1 MTEIQTQALGEF
13 LLNQSVKA
21 WNMIKFYRDRNDR
34 ISETTIT
41 EQLIYEIESG
51 IDDHKYPIRLFESR
65 KENVNGND
73 LEIFINTANG
83 YVLLPCQSKIT
94 NREYKYE
101 KFWHTVNESR
111 QISLLCNYAKSFGG
125 IPAYLLY
132 NYIPLEAQSDAF
144 KKITHQERYG
154 ITFTEATPFLH
165 VMKGMQLSGTPL
177 KPPTFNSLHPHPAK
191 PLHMVV
197 CDLINQ
203 LVNVD
208 SFAINYDLII
218 ILSAKSHRTGIG
230 SAHAAARS
238 ALYSLVTGKRNPC
251 FQLLVIRVTRS
262 GRNTGS
268 YWATIRRGTKGVSIV
283 YRKTI
288 AYWSYYI
295 ILFLKYNI
303 GSALW

>member
-1 MTEIQTQALGEF
+1 MTEIQTQALCEF
-13 LLNQSVKA
+13 LLNQGLKA

-83 YVLLPCQSKIT
+83 YILLPCQSKIT

-101 KFWHTVNESR
+101 KFWHTVNEAR
-111 QISLLCNYAKSFGG
+111 QISLLCNYAKSLGG

-132 NYIPLEAQSDAF
+132 NYIPREAQSDAF
-144 KKITHQERYG
+144 KKIIHQERYG
-154 ITFTEATPFLH
+154 ITFTEATPFLN
-165 VMKGMQLSGTPL
+165 VMKGIHLSGTPL
-177 KPPTFNSLHPHPAK
+177 KAPTFNSLHPHPAK

-203 LVNVD
+203 LVNVN
-208 SFAINYDLII
+208 SFAINYDLTYYTISQI
-218 ILSAKSHRTGIG
+218 TQDRDWERT
-230 SAHAAARS
+230 
-238 ALYSLVTGKRNPC
+238 
-251 FQLLVIRVTRS
+251 
-262 GRNTGS
+262 
-268 YWATIRRGTKGVSIV
+268 RRGTIGFIQPGDWKKKSVRSAVSEPENPFRPK
-283 YRKTI
+283 YRV
-288 AYWSYYI
+288 
-295 ILFLKYNI
+295 ILGDDTATNEGRLYRL
-303 GSALW
+303 S